1 MTVTYKGNKS
11 FLKCQ
16 MCPDFRLHFPCFL
29 WAFTGLARWKE
40 SSVQQTHKGERKK
53 SNVTKQE
60 IFQTYKETAKRHI
73 FFSFKGELLPFSS
86 LLLWPSPISGPLC
99 LLTLHCVLTLLSLSL
114 NKGARG
120 DLYIFFNLILELK
133 GGPPILILNA
143 SWKLLEPN

>member
-1 MTVTYKGNKS
+1 
-11 FLKCQ
+11 
-16 MCPDFRLHFPCFL
+16 
-29 WAFTGLARWKE
+29 
-40 SSVQQTHKGERKK
+40 
-53 SNVTKQE
+53 
-60 IFQTYKETAKRHI
+60 
-73 FFSFKGELLPFSS
+73 
-86 LLLWPSPISGPLC
+86 LC